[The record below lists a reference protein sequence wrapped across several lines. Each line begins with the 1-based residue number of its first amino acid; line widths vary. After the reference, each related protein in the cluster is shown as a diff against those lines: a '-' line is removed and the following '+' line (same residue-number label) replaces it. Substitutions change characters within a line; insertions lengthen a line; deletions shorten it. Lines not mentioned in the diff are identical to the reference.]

1 MDKYV
6 MKRRFGLTTIFISIV
21 QKLMQRPDYY
31 AIKHYQKSRRD
42 KYSWLTH

>member
-6 MKRRFGLTTIFISIV
+6 VKNRTIVPSFIISFV

-31 AIKHYQKSRRD
+31 AIRHYQKMRRD